1 MKQLTEHDIE
11 MVNGAGWSE
20 DINKVAD
27 RLSNFGQDAVSD
39 TSNAVNKVYSQISD
53 GLAKAQNYLTT

>member
-20 DINKVAD
+20 DVNKVAD
-27 RLSNFGQDAVSD
+27 CLSNFGQDAVSD
-39 TSNAVNKVYSQISD
+39 TSNAVNKAYSQISD

>member
-20 DINKVAD
+20 DVNKVAD
-27 RLSNFGQDAVSD
+27 RLSNFCQDAVSD
-39 TSNAVNKVYSQISD
+39 TSNAVNKAYSQISD

>member
-1 MKQLTEHDIE
+1 MKQLTERDIE

-20 DINKVAD
+20 DVNKVAD
-27 RLSNFGQDAVSD
+27 RLSSFGQDAVSD
-39 TSNAVNKVYSQISD
+39 TSNAVNKAYSQISD

>member
-1 MKQLTEHDIE
+1 MKQLTERDIE

-20 DINKVAD
+20 DVNKVAD

-39 TSNAVNKVYSQISD
+39 TGNAVNKAYSQISD
-53 GLAKAQNYLTT
+53 GLVKAQNYLTT

>member
-1 MKQLTEHDIE
+1 

-20 DINKVAD
+20 DVNKVAD

-39 TSNAVNKVYSQISD
+39 TGNAVNKAYSQISD